1 MWGEVIKSKRKDGKL
16 ANSAQGSEGEKKGRK
31 TDRSLFPS

>member
-16 ANSAQGSEGEKKGRK
+16 ANSAQGSEGEKKGRRDEK
-31 TDRSLFPS
+31 GQ